1 MGWNFNLSAW
11 YQHSQLEE
19 LEELV
24 SPIWRSF
31 DWKVLPNPLGP
42 WIVFFIP
49 IKIEITC
56 RYRVHCQTHPYSYN
70 LQQTI
75 ANTTRY
81 RKTVH
86 IGAEDHR
93 ASAGITCHYHWWNV
107 TTMWHRWENIW
118 SIWYFGLLRAC
129 RWLWAPVIRLYF
141 VFSMP
146 KALSLSQPF
155 LGWWFQLCAQYLS
168 HTMLLTLQT
177 ASNVQSV
184 LDVISVL
191 KKTDSHRRMSR
202 SIRQWSCLWTACIRI
217 GMPHMPAM
225 YVGLASLALQ
235 FPTTSAILN
244 NPHKA
249 W

>member
-31 DWKVLPNPLGP
+31 VWKVLPSPLGP

-56 RYRVHCQTHPYSYN
+56 RYRVHCQTQPYSYN

-107 TTMWHRWENIW
+107 TTMWHQWENIW
-118 SIWYFGLLRAC
+118 SIWYFDLLRAC

-141 VFSMP
+141 VFFHAKGLKFISTIFGLMIS
-146 KALSLSQPF
+146 ALCTVPV
-155 LGWWFQLCAQYLS
+155 A
-168 HTMLLTLQT
+168 HNAPD
-177 ASNVQSV
+177 ASKGIECSERPWCHKCPQKKLIFIGVCLAVSV
-184 LDVISVL
+184 NEVVCGQHVSV
-191 KKTDSHRRMSR
+191 SE
-202 SIRQWSCLWTACIRI
+202 CLICKQCMWA
-217 GMPHMPAM
+217 
-225 YVGLASLALQ
+225 
-235 FPTTSAILN
+235 
-244 NPHKA
+244 
-249 W
+249 

>member
-191 KKTDSHRRMSR
+191 KKNWFSSAYVSQYPSMKLSVDSMYPYRNASYASNVCGPSQPCS
-202 SIRQWSCLWTACIRI
+202 SI
-217 GMPHMPAM
+217 P
-225 YVGLASLALQ
+225 
-235 FPTTSAILN
+235 N
-244 NPHKA
+244 NFCHIKQPP
-249 W
+249 